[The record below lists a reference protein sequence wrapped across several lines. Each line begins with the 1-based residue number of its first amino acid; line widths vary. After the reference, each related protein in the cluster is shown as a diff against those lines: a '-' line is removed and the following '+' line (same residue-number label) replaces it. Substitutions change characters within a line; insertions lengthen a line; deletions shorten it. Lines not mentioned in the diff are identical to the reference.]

1 MEPEA
6 LSTVFTAA
14 IKAIEAELR
23 SGGGLDT
30 SQRKFL
36 RETYSNAGREE
47 ERYGERW
54 MVDLVDL
61 VEQVEQVCRGK

>member
-47 ERYGERW
+47 ERYGERG
-54 MVDLVDL
+54 MVMVDL

>member
-1 MEPEA
+1 MNHKE
-6 LSTVFTAA
+6 
-14 IKAIEAELR
+14 I
-23 SGGGLDT
+23 
-30 SQRKFL
+30 QRCL
-36 RETYSNAGREE
+36 ERCRDSV